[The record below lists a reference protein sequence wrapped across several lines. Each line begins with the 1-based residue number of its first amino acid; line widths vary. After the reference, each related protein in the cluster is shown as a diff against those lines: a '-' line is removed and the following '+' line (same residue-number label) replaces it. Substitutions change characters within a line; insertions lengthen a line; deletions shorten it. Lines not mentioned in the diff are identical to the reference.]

1 MNAVRLIII
10 GLTLVCLPVVA
21 FADACTSSYMT
32 MPNGGRMLCTT
43 CCYDGICTT
52 RCW

>member
-1 MNAVRLIII
+1 MLLRL
-10 GLTLVCLPVVA
+10 LCLMSLLLMPHLA
-21 FADACTSSYMT
+21 IADACTSSYVM

-52 RCW
+52 RCS